1 MVQFGTKYVKACIP
15 CAYSKHPGGKKQGFL
30 HPIPKPNIPFQ
41 CLHIDHLGPFIK
53 SKKNNSYILGIIDAY
68 SKYIVLRAVKDTKS
82 KTTISVLR
90 DLFAMFG
97 TPRTLIS
104 DRGTSFTSKEFVGY
118 MQNTGVKHI
127 LNAVATPRANGQ
139 IERYNQSI
147 LSSLTAL
154 CHGTDD
160 RYWDKH
166 VPDVQWSLNNTINQ
180 GTGKAPM
187 EIILGRPSVNTSE
200 GHLHDINDTSDIS
213 DCNLQKVRD
222 EASSNI

>member
-1 MVQFGTKYVKACIP
+1 
-15 CAYSKHPGGKKQGFL
+15 
-30 HPIPKPNIPFQ
+30 
-41 CLHIDHLGPFIK
+41 
-53 SKKNNSYILGIIDAY
+53 
-68 SKYIVLRAVKDTKS
+68 
-82 KTTISVLR
+82 
-90 DLFAMFG
+90 MFG